1 MADCLY
7 VASFVY
13 PLKMLLRDIVAG
25 NFAEFMNKIHN
36 VHANDFF
43 A

>member
-1 MADCLY
+1 MSIRGVIL
-7 VASFVY
+7 FY
-13 PLKMLLRDIVAG
+13 PPKMLLRDIVAG